1 MINHEKVI
9 WNRWSFFKIFLKDI
23 YNFRLASI
31 FFHLFN
37 RKPWS
42 NSCEKNRYTSDTVM
56 RHNKWYNLILFRCF
70 RNSIMFKCVATYMC
84 GFMCVCVPVRIP
96 LFISLYVCA
105 YTCVISLCAYKIFI
119 SCFMCL
125 RCFSFRISFYIC
137 CDETFFMLISMK
149 FISNSVS
156 YLIEMDCNE
165 IKSLV

>member
-1 MINHEKVI
+1 M
-9 WNRWSFFKIFLKDI
+9 R
-23 YNFRLASI
+23 
-31 FFHLFN
+31 
-37 RKPWS
+37 
-42 NSCEKNRYTSDTVM
+42 KNRYTSTVM
-56 RHNKWYNLILFRCF
+56 THNKWYNLILFRCF

-84 GFMCVCVPVRIP
+84 GFMCLCVCVCLCVYICS
-96 LFISLYVCA
+96 SLSVCA
-105 YTCVISLCAYKIFI
+105 YTCVHLFISLCAYKIFI